1 MTDDIQR
8 EKQWKERS
16 KRNNCEKWEE
26 TVKNNQIGLERMAE
40 VNLLQRINKLENT
53 IIIKEEMTLKKE
65 NKKKI
70 KIGLFVLQMLVCLV
84 ESSS

>member
-65 NKKKI
+65 K